1 MRAAGDVPVTLLPTL
16 AELPVLLLDVQATS
30 SDPARG
36 ALLELAWAR
45 FAADG
50 TGALPQDR
58 VTAHVVAPPPGAT
71 LPRAVARVTGLGH
84 ADWSRGIDSGEAF
97 DRLRQALMGLAACG
111 AAVPAVIHFA
121 RFEEPYL
128 RALHARHGEG
138 AFPFDIICTHA
149 IACRLLPQLP
159 RRTLRALAGYFGAGV
174 PPQRRAAD
182 HVVATAF
189 VWQRLVALLEEREGV
204 ASRAALAD
212 WLARPARRAPRAFP
226 LERARR
232 RELPDRPGV
241 YRLLRAGGTV
251 VYVGKAASLR
261 QRVSGHF
268 HAHAGQGERALEML
282 TQVRDVSWAVT
293 ETALEAALLE
303 ADEIK
308 RLCPPFNVALAA
320 AGRSVWFATADL
332 AELGER
338 PGPEHA
344 CGPFVSPAPLEAL
357 AALRAVVAGSCPAP
371 LATRARA
378 VGTEPG
384 YAPGPEC
391 FAAGLSH
398 FREAYGSDA
407 RVPGLLRLGAQL
419 WARRREAAA
428 AAVAAD
434 SHEARPRDSERRRPA
449 WDKERVTLALEETV
463 LRAAHAV
470 RRARWLV
477 RLSECSLA
485 WAEPDDPERLRV
497 LVIDGGAVA
506 ERAELTPGAPLP
518 LPPGHARPAA
528 ERRAAFDLARFDRLR
543 VLTTELR
550 TLAAGAPSVEL
561 RFGLHAR
568 LSQPQL
574 RWALRWL

>member
-1 MRAAGDVPVTLLPTL
+1 
-16 AELPVLLLDVQATS
+16 
-30 SDPARG
+30 
-36 ALLELAWAR
+36 
-45 FAADG
+45 
-50 TGALPQDR
+50 
-58 VTAHVVAPPPGAT
+58 
-71 LPRAVARVTGLGH
+71 
-84 ADWSRGIDSGEAF
+84 
-97 DRLRQALMGLAACG
+97 
-111 AAVPAVIHFA
+111 
-121 RFEEPYL
+121 
-128 RALHARHGEG
+128 
-138 AFPFDIICTHA
+138 
-149 IACRLLPQLP
+149 
-159 RRTLRALAGYFGAGV
+159 
-174 PPQRRAAD
+174 
-182 HVVATAF
+182 
-189 VWQRLVALLEEREGV
+189 
-204 ASRAALAD
+204 
-212 WLARPARRAPRAFP
+212 
-226 LERARR
+226 
-232 RELPDRPGV
+232 
-241 YRLLRAGGTV
+241 
-251 VYVGKAASLR
+251 
-261 QRVSGHF
+261 
-268 HAHAGQGERALEML
+268 ML
-282 TQVRDVSWAVT
+282 TQVRDVSWSVT

-308 RLCPPFNVALAA
+308 RLCPPFNVALAP

-332 AELGER
+332 AELRER

-344 CGPFVSPAPLEAL
+344 CGPFVSPAPLEAF
-357 AALRAVVAGSCPAP
+357 AALRAVVTDSCPAP

-391 FAAGLSH
+391 FAAGLSQ

-434 SHEARPRDSERRRPA
+434 SPEARPGEAEPRRPA
-449 WDKERVTLALEETV
+449 WDEERVALALEETV

-485 WAEPDDPERLRV
+485 WAEADDPERLRL

-506 ERAELTPGAPLP
+506 ERAQLAPGAPLP

-561 RFGLHAR
+561 RFGPHAR
-568 LSQPQL
+568 LSQPRL
-574 RWALRWL
+574 RRVLRWL

>member
-1 MRAAGDVPVTLLPTL
+1 
-16 AELPVLLLDVQATS
+16 VLLLDVQATS

-36 ALLELAWAR
+36 AMLEIAWAL
-45 FAADG
+45 FAAG
-50 TGALPQDR
+50 EAGGLPHDR
-58 VTAHVVAPPPGAT
+58 VTAHVIAPPPGAV
-71 LPRAVARVTGLGH
+71 LPRAVARITGLCT
-84 ADWSRGIDSGEAF
+84 ADWTHGIAPGQAWDELRHAVLRLAPRGAP
-97 DRLRQALMGLAACG
+97 A
-111 AAVPAVIHFA
+111 PAVIHFA

-128 RALHARHGEG
+128 RTLHAAHGSG
-138 AFPFDIICTHA
+138 PFPFDLVCTHA
-149 IACRLLPQLP
+149 IAQRLLPELP

-174 PPQRRAAD
+174 PPARRSTD

-189 VWQRLVALLEEREGV
+189 VWQQLVALLAEREGIV
-204 ASRAALAD
+204 GRPELED
-212 WLARPARRAPRAFP
+212 WLARPVRRTSRVFP
-226 LERARR
+226 LARERR

-241 YRLLRAGGTV
+241 YRLLRAGGAV
-251 VYVGKAASLR
+251 LYVGKAASLR

-268 HAHAGQGERALEML
+268 HARAGQGERALEML
-282 TQVRDVSWAVT
+282 TQVRDVSWSVT

-308 RLCPPFNVALAA
+308 RLCPPFNVALAP
-320 AGRSVWFATADL
+320 AGRSVRFATADL
-332 AELGER
+332 AELRER
-338 PGPEHA
+338 PGPEYA
-344 CGPFVSPAPLEAL
+344 CGPFVSPAPLEAF
-357 AALRAVVAGSCPAP
+357 AALRAVVADPCPAP

-434 SHEARPRDSERRRPA
+434 SPEARPGEAEPRRPA
-449 WDKERVTLALEETV
+449 WDEERVALALEETV

-477 RLSECSLA
+477 RLSECSLV

-506 ERAELTPGAPLP
+506 ERAELAPGAPLP
-518 LPPGHARPAA
+518 LPPGHARPAG
-528 ERRAAFDLARFDRLR
+528 ERRAAIDLARFDRLR

-550 TLAAGAPSVEL
+550 TLAAGAASVEL
-561 RFGLHAR
+561 RLGLHVR
-568 LSQPQL
+568 LSQPRL
-574 RWALRWL
+574 RRMLRWL